1 MQLAARSYLAAG
13 VALVGAS
20 AIAISPLAPPAPDAH
35 FPAIDASSA
44 AVNLTAAAN
53 PLELWAEVIGA
64 AVGNVGALGEQWMA
78 DPAPILT
85 QIIANQLHTANAL
98 GAAAQATADGL
109 RNAFDPDHFMSF
121 TASLQGALDLIAA
134 GDLEN
139 GLASAVSSFILL
151 ALPLQIGVGMAWPA
165 LAQPFVNLGQFA
177 LHVND
182 MVPAV
187 LVSGLLSPLTA
198 TAAATG
204 HVLDS
209 LVSAANSGDPAEFA
223 TALVNA
229 PATITGALLNGYDV
243 FGTPTAGL
251 LNPPDQWG
259 IGGGIST
266 VLTAI
271 AGIANS
277 IKTPGADRGD
287 LFGNLPGLGG
297 ASETTAVLD
306 PTLASTTKTVTLD
319 VTPAKSLVAAPAA
332 VQTSTPQVE
341 KAESAPI
348 AGAGTVSSTEAESA
362 IKAPTADTTDAAA
375 DTDPAATEGDDATK
389 TVTKAS
395 PKASVKAAKGQ
406 AKVSNS
412 AKSVRDQVKSAAK
425 KLTNGLKKD
434 KAGSQ
439 NRPAKKA
446 GSSSD
451 SAKGADK

>member
-1 MQLAARSYLAAG
+1 MQLASRSYLAAG

-20 AIAISPLAPPAPDAH
+20 AIAISPLAPPAPDVH
-35 FPAIDASSA
+35 LPAIDASSA

-53 PLELWAEVIGA
+53 PLQVWAEVIGA
-64 AVGNVGALGEQWMA
+64 AVGNIGGLGEQWMA

-98 GAAAQATADGL
+98 GAAAQTTVDGL
-109 RNAFDPDHFMSF
+109 KTALAPDGWQSF
-121 TASLQGALDLIAA
+121 PASFQGALDLIAA

-182 MVPAV
+182 MVPAI

-204 HVLDS
+204 HVMDS

-297 ASETTAVLD
+297 ASETSAVLD
-306 PTLASTTKTVTLD
+306 STLASTTTTVTLD
-319 VTPAKSLVAAPAA
+319 VAPAKSLVAATPAA
-332 VQTSTPQVE
+332 IETSAPQVE

-348 AGAGTVSSTEAESA
+348 ASAGTVSSTKAESA
-362 IKAPTADTTDAAA
+362 VEAPTADATDAAA
-375 DTDPAATEGDDATK
+375 DTDSAATAGDDATK

-395 PKASVKAAKGQ
+395 PKASKAAKGQ

-412 AKSVRDQVKSAAK
+412 AKAVRDQVKSATK

-434 KAGSQ
+434 KAGAQ
-439 NRPAKKA
+439 NGAAKKA

>member
-1 MQLAARSYLAAG
+1 MQLVSRSYLAAG

-35 FPAIDASSA
+35 FPAIDSSSA

-64 AVGNVGALGEQWMA
+64 AVGNIGGLGEQWMA

-85 QIIANQLHTANAL
+85 QIIANQLHTANVL
-98 GAAAQATADGL
+98 GAAAQTTADGL
-109 RNAFDPDHFMSF
+109 KAALSPDGWSSF
-121 TASLQGALDLIAA
+121 PASMQGALDLIAA

-182 MVPAV
+182 MVPAI
-187 LVSGLLSPLTA
+187 LVSGLLSPLTV

-204 HVLDS
+204 HVIDS
-209 LVSAANSGDPAEFA
+209 LVSAASSGDPAEFA

-243 FGTPTAGL
+243 FGTPTGGL

-287 LFGNLPGLGG
+287 LLGNLPGLGG
-297 ASETTAVLD
+297 ASETSAVLD
-306 PTLASTTKTVTLD
+306 STLASTTKTVTLD
-319 VTPAKSLVAAPAA
+319 VTPAKALVAAPAA
-332 VQTSTPQVE
+332 VETSTPQVE
-341 KAESAPI
+341 KTESAPI
-348 AGAGTVSSTEAESA
+348 ASAVSSTEAESA
-362 IKAPTADTTDAAA
+362 VEAPTADATDAAA
-375 DTDPAATEGDDATK
+375 DTDAAATEGDDATK

-412 AKSVRDQVKSAAK
+412 AKAVRDQVKSAAK

-434 KAGSQ
+434 KTGPKKSAE
-439 NRPAKKA
+439 KKA